1 MIRRPPRSTR
11 TDTHFPYTTLF
22 RSTTASASPSC
33 RRRAGS
39 CPTRKRARPTWVA
52 KCSAA
57 SSDEAGLGEELSMS
71 RIGKNPVDGP
81 AGVEIAIKGGMVSVK
96 GKVSSQIGRAHVCT
110 TVTNAQLVCR
120 HPLEKKNRTGQL
132 TTNHRYI

>member
-52 KCSAA
+52 KSSAA
-57 SSDEAGLGEELSMS
+57 SSDDAGIGEELTMS
-71 RIGKNPVDGP
+71 RIGKNTVDVT
-81 AGVEIAIKGGMVSVK
+81 AGQQLALKGGLAAEK
-96 GKVSSQIGRAHVCT
+96 GKVGSPELRGARD
-110 TVTNAQLVCR
+110 R
-120 HPLEKKNRTGQL
+120 WEEDRDRTEGDK
-132 TTNHRYI
+132 R